1 MNKSKKKKDT
11 QVEEVSTEVGKGEK
25 ATKMNMIRH
34 IMHRY
39 GIIIMKHIISINML
53 AKKKHF
59 KDMENASQ
67 IITINS

>member
-1 MNKSKKKKDT
+1 M
-11 QVEEVSTEVGKGEK
+11 GKGEK